1 MQDGATSHTANITQQ
16 YLKVRFGRRFIR
28 KDQWP
33 PNSPDCSPLDYFF
46 WDAVKRK
53 VYEGRRERFSSLDE
67 LKKRIQ
73 RVWKDACDVETLRKA
88 IMQFR
93 PRLKAVVK
101 ENCGP
106 DSFWVD
112 IFTRKTLKLLF
123 SVVLYYFFELTILR
137 MFQLYFIISFLWYF
151 IIVIIY
157 NKKSH
162 FSQMN
167 KLFLGP

>member
-1 MQDGATSHTANITQQ
+1 MTTPQLEDGATSHTENITQQ

-67 LKKRIQ
+67 LKKQIR

-101 ENCGP
+101 ENGGP
-106 DSFWVD
+106 
-112 IFTRKTLKLLF
+112 IKT
-123 SVVLYYFFELTILR
+123 
-137 MFQLYFIISFLWYF
+137 
-151 IIVIIY
+151 
-157 NKKSH
+157 H
-162 FSQMN
+162 F
-167 KLFLGP
+167 G